1 MKILV
6 LNKTKAGLIGKA
18 SYKTIIKNR
27 YKISTLRLMKHN
39 TVDSVS
45 LIEIPKISDEG
56 GRGNL
61 SVIEKEALPFDIAR
75 VYYLYDVPS
84 DAYRGGHAHKNL
96 QQFLLPL
103 SGSFD
108 VILKDGKNTRSVTL
122 NKPNKGLLIVP
133 GIWRE
138 LENFSSG
145 AVCLVLASAVY
156 DEADYIRDY
165 QYFKAYFS

>member
-1 MKILV
+1 
-6 LNKTKAGLIGKA
+6 
-18 SYKTIIKNR
+18 
-27 YKISTLRLMKHN
+27 MKHN

-45 LIEIPKISDEG
+45 LIEVPKISDEG

-61 SVIEKEALPFDIAR
+61 SFIEKETLPFDIAR

-108 VILKDGKNTRSVTL
+108 VILKDAKNSRIVTL

-145 AVCLVLASAVY
+145 AVCLVLASDVF
-156 DEADYIRDY
+156 DEADYIRDFET
-165 QYFKAYFS
+165 FKKRFS